1 MASCVAM
8 GRCVVRADP
17 IVLSTATR
25 TGRRSTGER
34 LREAVLALA
43 GGHGDV
49 LLHSETAWA
58 SITFAGT
65 RHRLRIAFEGPEAVA
80 SGEELVAALPE
91 HEFAIPRHLVADA
104 TVCGVES
111 TPVPGPRMV
120 VDCELLLLEDA

>member
-1 MASCVAM
+1 M
-8 GRCVVRADP
+8 RADP
-17 IVLSTATR
+17 IALSTATR

-49 LLHSETAWA
+49 LLHRETAWA

-65 RHRLRIAFEGPEAVA
+65 RHRLRIAFEDAEAVA
-80 SGEELVAALPE
+80 GGEELVAALPE
-91 HEFAIPRHLVADA
+91 HEFSIPRQLVADA

-111 TPVPGPRMV
+111 TLVAGPRMV